1 MLALTSLALT
11 LSPAEMSGPSTP
23 SNDFSPAVRKDRQG
37 GAIPGTRK
45 PAFSLSI
52 PDDMPIPVLVAAPH
66 AGRHYPEYITA
77 LMRQPDY
84 SKIRLEDRY
93 VDQIANRVAR
103 MIGGC
108 LLLAHA
114 PRAMLDLNRASD
126 DVDWGMVHGGTPEGA
141 GKAGTNHR
149 AKSGLGLV
157 PRRLA
162 GVGEIWREPLS
173 QDGLEQRVENIHK
186 PYHSAL
192 AQTLERIRDR
202 WGAALLIDVH
212 SMPPLK
218 KSRPEERTAHF
229 VIGDRFG
236 GSADDRL
243 VANAIQMLGREG
255 ATVAH
260 NRPYAGGYV
269 LDRHAQPARNIH
281 AIQIEICRSL
291 YLDKQLSDP
300 TTRMEAV
307 ADIIGRLARHL
318 GEHVAALGRED
329 KLPLAAE

>member
-1 MLALTSLALT
+1 MSDAPLISPDTA
-11 LSPAEMSGPSTP
+11 SPARGDSL
-23 SNDFSPAVRKDRQG
+23 G
-37 GAIPGTRK
+37 GTIPGTRK
-45 PAFSLSI
+45 SAFALSI
-52 PDDMPIPVLVAAPH
+52 PSEMPIPVLIAAPH
-66 AGRHYPEYITA
+66 AGRQYPEYITA

-93 VDQIANRVAR
+93 VDHIASRAAR

-108 LLLAHA
+108 LLIAHA
-114 PRAMLDLNRASD
+114 PRAMLDLNRAID
-126 DVDWGMVHGGTPEGA
+126 DVDWSMVVGGAPEGS
-141 GKAGTNHR
+141 GKKSTNHR

-162 GVGEIWREPLS
+162 GVGEIWREALS
-173 QDGLEQRVENIHK
+173 PDGLKQRVDHIHG
-186 PYHSAL
+186 PYHTAL
-192 AQTLERIRDR
+192 AQTLATIRDR

-243 VANAIQMLGREG
+243 VASAIQMLGQEG

-269 LDRHAQPARNIH
+269 LDRHARPARNIH

-291 YLDKQLSDP
+291 YLDTHLSRP
-300 TTRMEAV
+300 TTRMDAV
-307 ADIIGRLARHL
+307 AQIVGRLARQL
-318 GEHVAALGRED
+318 GKQVADLGRESGT
-329 KLPLAAE
+329 PLAAE

>member
-1 MLALTSLALT
+1 MSQQ
-11 LSPAEMSGPSTP
+11 SSGPID
-23 SNDFSPAVRKDRQG
+23 SNDSVG
-37 GAIPGTRK
+37 GEYRPNMPGGSIPGTRK
-45 PAFSLSI
+45 AAFSLSI

-93 VDQIANRVAR
+93 VDHIAARAAR
-103 MIGGC
+103 MVGGC
-108 LLLAHA
+108 LLVAHA

-126 DVDWGMVHGGTPEGA
+126 DVDWGMVHGGAPDRADTGQSGA
-141 GKAGTNHR
+141 NRR

-162 GVGEIWREPLS
+162 GVGEIWREPITQNALAK
-173 QDGLEQRVENIHK
+173 RIENIHQ
-186 PYHSAL
+186 PYHA
-192 AQTLERIRDR
+192 AIAETLEIIRDR
-202 WGAALLIDVH
+202 WGAALLLDVH

-218 KSRPEERTAHF
+218 KARPEDRTAHF

-243 VANAIQMLGREG
+243 VAGALQTLGQEG
-255 ATVAH
+255 AIVGH

-269 LDRHAQPARNIH
+269 LDRHAKLGRNIH
-281 AIQIEICRSL
+281 AIQVEICRSL
-291 YLDKQLSDP
+291 YLDKQLSEP

-307 ADIIGRLARHL
+307 ANIIGRLARNL
-318 GEHVAALGRED
+318 GEHVAIMGRAD
-329 KLPLAAE
+329 KYPLAAE